1 MENEEKIMTDQD
13 IIQKKELKAGLP
25 SETLEANRVV
35 DADQVANAGPHTSQ
49 ALDAN
54 QGTDAEPHASQTV
67 DARQDVDTESPIS
80 QINNAKPNSDA
91 ESSAS
96 PIVDAKPNQDA
107 ESPASQIVDTK
118 PETDAKSS
126 ASQIIDAKQ
135 ETDTK
140 APTSRIID
148 AKPNQDAESPASQ
161 IVDVDQTSRAEKG
174 LATQLTNSKRQKNNK
189 EKLLSK
195 MMSTTKK
202 QSAQIV
208 TADSVQAEEVPTI
221 PIGSLQTINALEPEV
236 SVHSVAS
243 MRAISMPAPLVVQP
257 SEYRRGLG
265 EWLEIWHDGIR
276 PDYLPLSLMPVI
288 LGSALAWTQTVTSKT
303 LLGHFHVVAFIL
315 TLVAATI
322 LQIGAHLI
330 NDYYDYQ
337 HGVDTSNALGPGGLL
352 QQGLIRPSR
361 VLIIGLILLIIG
373 AIIGLAA
380 ALTGGALVCL
390 FGLIIVVCAYFF
402 SATKKSLSAL
412 GLGEL
417 IGFVAFGLLPTMG
430 AYMIQTHGELSLHAF
445 FYSLPLGFL
454 AAATIYANNMRDIE
468 GDSHV
473 GKNTLATL
481 LGLRFSR
488 IGYTILML
496 AAYAIIVLLGVP
508 HGHPHYILITL
519 WTLPGLV
526 VAITGALR
534 TEISAGF
541 HGVMRQT
548 LKIYSLFTLLLIIGL
563 IVAAIVPALPKIP
576 TNLLV
581 LP

>member
-13 IIQKKELKAGLP
+13 IIQEKELKAGLP
-25 SETLEANRVV
+25 SKTLEANRVV
-35 DADQVANAGPHTSQ
+35 DADQVANAESQTTQ
-49 ALDAN
+49 ALDAK

-67 DARQDVDTESPIS
+67 DARQDVEIESPTS
-80 QINNAKPNSDA
+80 QIDNAKQ
-91 ESSAS
+91 SS
-96 PIVDAKPNQDA
+96 DA
-107 ESPASQIVDTK
+107 ESPASQIVDAK
-118 PETDAKSS
+118 QNPDAESPASQIVDAKQETDAKSS
-126 ASQIIDAKQ
+126 ASQIVDANQK
-135 ETDTK
+135 TDTRS
-140 APTSRIID
+140 PISQIID
-148 AKPNQDAESPASQ
+148 A
-161 IVDVDQTSRAEKG
+161 DQTSQAEEDIV
-174 LATQLTNSKRQKNNK
+174 TQRDYSKRPKSNK
-189 EKLLSK
+189 ETLLSK
-195 MMSTTKK
+195 MIATKKK
-202 QSAQIV
+202 QSTQIV

-288 LGSALAWTQTVTSKT
+288 LGSVLAWTQTITAKT
-303 LLGHFHVVAFIL
+303 ILGHFHVVAFIL
-315 TLVAATI
+315 TLIAATI
-322 LQIGAHLI
+322 LQVGAHLI

-361 VLIIGLILLIIG
+361 VLIIGLILLILG
-373 AIIGLAA
+373 AIFGLAA
-380 ALTGGALVCL
+380 ALTGGPLVCL

-417 IGFVAFGLLPTMG
+417 IGFVAFGLLPTLG
-430 AYMIQTHGELSLHAF
+430 AYMIQTNGELSLHAL

-496 AAYAIIVLLGVP
+496 AAYVIIVLLGVP

-519 WTLPGLV
+519 WTLPSLV

-548 LKIYSLFTLLLIIGL
+548 LKIYSLFTLLLMIGL
-563 IVAAIVPALPKIP
+563 IVAAIIPALPKIP
-576 TNLLV
+576 TNLFV